1 MKDYRPDSTLR
12 DEMHKLAAELER
24 RDRERSR
31 PLPTEDGLYRS
42 GDDLWS
48 YMVIRHLGRWFGSCR
63 REELEPD
70 EFQRLVLE
78 APTLVRLVPEKK

>member
-12 DEMHKLAAELER
+12 DEMDKLAAELER

-31 PLPTEDGLYRS
+31 PLPPEDGLYRA

-48 YMVIRHLGRWFGSCR
+48 YMVIRHLGRWYPSWR
-63 REELEPD
+63 REELEPK